1 MVAHLDVVV
10 QMASYDPF
18 ETLVQQG
25 VNTKGASTLR
35 PPQYFREANLKV
47 KIV

>member
-1 MVAHLDVVV
+1 MEAHLDVVV

-18 ETLVQQG
+18 ETLVQQR
-25 VNTKGASTLR
+25 VNIKGASTLR
-35 PPQYFREANLKV
+35 PHQYFGEANLKA